1 MSINIDLV
9 MAYIDSI
16 GVDKARQKIHSYD
29 VSGPSAEDF
38 FGTASVNELDLEI
51 EYLKIPMPISETSKN
66 NSYRYEENN
75 EPISI
80 SVKSYTNSIDSDFV
94 NIHQE
99 ESSLYI
105 ETYQSTY
112 STSEFANDNI
122 EICDTYYFSDAA

>member
-16 GVDKARQKIHSYD
+16 GVDAARQKIHSYD

-38 FGTASVNELDLEI
+38 FGKTSVNELDLEI
-51 EYLKIPMPISETSKN
+51 EYLKIPMPISETSSN
-66 NSYRYEENN
+66 NSYRYGGNN

-80 SVKSYTNSIDSDFV
+80 SVKSYTNSIGSDLE
-94 NIHQE
+94 NIHQSG
-99 ESSLYI
+99 SSLYV

-122 EICDTYYFSDAA
+122 EICDTDYFSDAA